1 MTAAVSGVSE
11 ALAAAGRACGSCTL
25 CCKVYNVVAFGKP
38 AGTWCSHCE
47 PTLGCAIHDS
57 RPGECAAFDC
67 LWKTMLALPVHWKP
81 DQAKMV
87 LTVHPHT
94 NNIQVVVD
102 PDLPAAWT
110 RQPYHSQLRLLAK
123 SNMANGHLVIVFVG
137 ELATLILPDQD
148 VPLGALT
155 LDQMVSVTLEAGASG
170 SVYEVKVFNRRRTA
184 SGQTLELA
192 SSSRH
197 PAMAAA

>member
-1 MTAAVSGVSE
+1 MTAVISGASE
-11 ALAAAGRACGSCTL
+11 APVAPGRECGSCTL

-47 PTLGCAIHDS
+47 PSLGCTIHDR
-57 RPGECAAFDC
+57 RPSECAAFDC
-67 LWKTMLALPVHWKP
+67 LWKTMPALPMHWKP

-87 LTVHPHT
+87 LTLHPQS

-102 PDLPAAWT
+102 PDLPSAWT

-123 SNMANGHLVIVFVG
+123 SNMAKGHLVIVFVG

-148 VPLGALT
+148 VPLGVLT
-155 LDQMVSVTLEAGASG
+155 LDELISVTLEASLSG
-170 SVYEVKVFNRRRTA
+170 GFYEVKVFKRRTTTD
-184 SGQTLELA
+184 GQTLELA
-192 SSSRH
+192 STSRH
-197 PAMAAA
+197 PARSAA